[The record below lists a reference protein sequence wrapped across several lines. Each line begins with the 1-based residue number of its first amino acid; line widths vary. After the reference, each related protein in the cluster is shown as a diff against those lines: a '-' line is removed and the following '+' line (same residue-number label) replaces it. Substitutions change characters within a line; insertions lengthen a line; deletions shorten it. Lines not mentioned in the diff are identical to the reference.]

1 MRRALRAAVFAA
13 ATVTAVGARSRDAS
27 AAPACAA
34 PKTRCSGHAGY
45 YAPAEDIDRLTA
57 VADPILR
64 DVRTCLDGVG
74 AKGVAS
80 VLLIRWDSE
89 GKPVEVKID
98 VPGYEGLP
106 CVQSA
111 QSKISTLENPRE
123 TSIRCE
129 LGCPPPPAPKP
140 SAPPVVVVPPAPAT
154 APAATPPP
162 PAKPAE
168 PPPPAPAPAQY
179 EKVWYGYQTLI
190 ADAVSFGLLV
200 GGIASRTSE
209 VTTTGYLAFLLATP
223 TVHMVHGN
231 VGPGFGSIG
240 LRLLVP
246 LIGMGVGALTGLIV
260 GSTQGSGGLDDIGRG
275 ANGPATGAAVGGLIG
290 GGICVAIDAG
300 GLAYTKQR
308 IDGAAATHSR
318 RRPTPWFTLAPSFDV
333 RSDRAALGIVGQF

>member
-1 MRRALRAAVFAA
+1 MTRALRAAVFAA
-13 ATVTAVGARSRDAS
+13 ATVSAVGALSRDAS
-27 AAPACAA
+27 AAPACAT
-34 PKTRCSGHAGY
+34 PKTRCSGHSGY
-45 YAPAEDIDRLTA
+45 YAATEDIDRLTA

-64 DVRTCLDGVG
+64 DVRACLDRVG
-74 AKGVAS
+74 ATEVAS

-89 GKPVEVKID
+89 GKPVDVKID

-140 SAPPVVVVPPAPAT
+140 SAPLVVAPPAT
-154 APAATPPP
+154 APAATAPP

-168 PPPPAPAPAQY
+168 PPPAAPTAPPPPQY

-260 GSTQGSGGLDDIGRG
+260 GSNQGNGSLDSFGRG
-275 ANGPATGAAVGGLIG
+275 ATGAATGAVVGGLIG
-290 GGICVAIDAG
+290 GGACVAIDAG
-300 GLAYTKQR
+300 GLAYTKER
-308 IDGAAATHSR
+308 VDGGTATQSR
-318 RRPTPWFTLAPSFDV
+318 RRPPPWFTLAPSFDV
-333 RSDRAALGIVGQF
+333 RGDRAALGIAGQF